1 MPYTVNLAPIDVGG
15 FVGLGPALG
24 GTFANVSP
32 TPATATTTATAAA
45 AFTLRFPSATAPPPG
60 VVTIHVTNSGPTG
73 DLFRSG
79 LLTGLPPDP
88 GTVSL
93 LSFPTSVTRLSS
105 SAIAAMAVGA
115 VSGVSLTPP
124 AWVVGL
130 VGAAT
135 LGTYIPLGGAIT
147 GIVPTLNS
155 PPGSVTLTVT
165 GFFTFRTYY
174 FWTDTIS
181 FTGTLVVR
189 PAPSGDP
196 TRPGRILSLTGATTS
211 LSTTTTGPSPTL
223 AVAGWFL
230 SLVAPM
236 VGAIVQP
243 VLEDKVN
250 QAIES
255 LVAPGLASLGF
266 RRSPSSVVSA
276 RNVVVSGAGI
286 AMSLVLAD
294 LFGPAFS
301 PLPGT
306 LRAEVSPTPRANTP
320 LSYTVT
326 VTNSATGTP
335 VPQASVVIHNFT
347 GTGVQNLGPFPT
359 DAMGKTQPFTATLR
373 PRISFRVD
381 PVTHERERIF
391 VSPTLTV
398 SADGFTPITLTLLQD
413 TSDR

>member
-1 MPYTVNLAPIDVGG
+1 M
-15 FVGLGPALG
+15 
-24 GTFANVSP
+24 S
-32 TPATATTTATAAA
+32 
-45 AFTLRFPSATAPPPG
+45 
-60 VVTIHVTNSGPTG
+60 
-73 DLFRSG
+73 
-79 LLTGLPPDP
+79 
-88 GTVSL
+88 
-93 LSFPTSVTRLSS
+93 
-105 SAIAAMAVGA
+105 
-115 VSGVSLTPP
+115 
-124 AWVVGL
+124 
-130 VGAAT
+130 AAT

-155 PPGSVTLTVT
+155 PPGSVTFTVT

-181 FTGTLVVR
+181 FTGTLVIR

-196 TRPGRILSLTGATTS
+196 TRPGRILSLSGTTTS

-230 SLVAPM
+230 SLVAPL
-236 VGAIVQP
+236 VGGIIQP

-250 QAIES
+250 QAIDS

-276 RNVVVSGAGI
+276 RNVVVSGSGI

-301 PLPGT
+301 PLPGS
-306 LRAEVSPTPRANTP
+306 LRAVVSPAPQANTQQ
-320 LSYTVT
+320 SYTGHRDQLGHRHAGAAGERGHCT
-326 VTNSATGTP
+326 TSPAPAWPDQRTGEDGRGG
-335 VPQASVVIHNFT
+335 ASRRS
-347 GTGVQNLGPFPT
+347 P
-359 DAMGKTQPFTATLR
+359 ATLR
-373 PRISFRVD
+373 PKITFRVD
-381 PVTHERERIF
+381 PITHERERIF